1 MSGGFGEFVML
12 FRVGGVG
19 SLVHFFI
26 LEVDGVESEVNL
38 AICDVIRVLFE
49 QIELF
54 LDPPRLDVVK
64 VLFVLGFVFLVSLE
78 LYEDFFALKNVFNE
92 ERQMFGR
99 LGLFY
104 IIDFFFLN

>member
-1 MSGGFGEFVML
+1 MGGGFGELEL
-12 FRVGGVG
+12 FFLVGGVDC
-19 SLVHFFI
+19 LVNDFRFKI
-26 LEVDGVESEVNL
+26 DGVKSEVGE
-38 AICDVIRVLFE
+38 AISDVIRVLFE

-54 LDPPRLDVVK
+54 LDPPGLDVVK
-64 VLFVLGFVFLVSLE
+64 VLFVLGLVFLVSLE
-78 LYEDFFALKNVFNE
+78 LHKDFFALKNVFNE

>member
-1 MSGGFGEFVML
+1 ML

-19 SLVHFFI
+19 SLVNFI
-26 LEVDGVESEVNL
+26 IIEVNGIKSKVDM
-38 AICDVIRVLFE
+38 AICDVIGVLFE

-54 LDPPRLDVVK
+54 LDPPGLDVVK
-64 VLFVLGFVFLVSLE
+64 VLFVLGLVFLVSLE
-78 LYEDFFALKNVFNE
+78 PHKDFFALKNVFNE